1 LKKKGFSVGSVNMSM
16 PIRQLRLELK
26 RARYD
31 IEMDASIEVGRKM
44 LVTSVGMLEFLNRR
58 FDPFELALNGWTGN
72 VMSELDR
79 YDDVFE
85 RLAAKYREKMSVPPE
100 IQLVFMLSSSAA
112 MFHLQSTLTKAI
124 ASGNTGAASN
134 LFSQFASMA
143 GMAGSSAPAPPPPP
157 PQPQPPAQRWEVN
170 PPLYVDPQGTANF
183 GAQNDPEATEI
194 PRREMQPPAMD
205 MSALMSSFG
214 LAQPTRATDIKEM
227 PQPAQ
232 FQTHTR
238 QEIPLNDVRGPPP
251 EVEPPSPSRFSDVIT
266 EDVRS
271 VGHVS
276 DAGSEPKSER
286 AINVPSEQPRGRGR
300 GRPKK
305 NATGPVPGQSVRL

>member
-1 LKKKGFSVGSVNMSM
+1 
-16 PIRQLRLELK
+16 
-26 RARYD
+26 
-31 IEMDASIEVGRKM
+31 
-44 LVTSVGMLEFLNRR
+44 
-58 FDPFELALNGWTGN
+58 
-72 VMSELDR
+72 MSELDR

-143 GMAGSSAPAPPPPP
+143 GMGAPAAAPPP
-157 PQPQPPAQRWEVN
+157 PQPQPQPFQTYN
-170 PPLYVDPQGTANF
+170 PPVFVDPQGTANF

-194 PRREMQPPAMD
+194 PRREMNPPAMD

-227 PQPAQ
+227 PHASE
-232 FQTHTR
+232 FQTNAR

-251 EVEPPSPSRFSDVIT
+251 EVEPPSPSRFSDIIT

-276 DAGSEPKSER
+276 DAGSEPTSER
-286 AINVPSEQPRGRGR
+286 AINVPEQPRGRGR